1 MQEKTDTTMST
12 EFIYGNRINHTY
24 TDQGMVIR
32 DALEN
37 LRKYGT
43 CPNSSMPGNIEVPEA
58 IRRFNQDALGVIPAA
73 YPNRITNYCS
83 LYKKND
89 MKLWLMTK
97 GPIVFSIKWYEN
109 YWLTVNNELHF
120 DEKSEPSGCHCMVI
134 YGWNKEGWLFQN
146 SWGNTWGDGGRAV
159 YPYDAPLQTCYGV
172 IDKICNRAK
181 DDKINEL
188 QKKFNEISAELA
200 IKEDEINKLNF
211 SLNNYRD
218 LIENQNN
225 EIAEKQKKIAELQ
238 CSIAAEESLKA
249 TNEHIIEDAQA
260 LIKELNQDARET
272 DANIKNCQNKIERI
286 KSSLEDG
293 IVLNKEELEQQIVD
307 LENTIKGY
315 QDKLTSINNQ
325 ITDKNKTINAMQ
337 QEIATLDKNIEKLK
351 NELSIY
357 QNTYEEALKKLTEI
371 SEQNLLLTQEYNE
384 ALTKLNSLNE
394 TIKEQEKTINILNN
408 QLIEIKK
415 PYANWPRWVVKL
427 INFIINLFGG
437 KKK

>member
-1 MQEKTDTTMST
+1 MGKNYIEAFGAIESKIDVRDYQVACAAAPNVELPEVFELNMRAVKNQHSVSSCVAHALAAAVEYFNFMQEKTDTTMST

-24 TDQGMVIR
+24 TDKGMIIR

-159 YPYDAPLQTCYGV
+159 YPYDATIREAWGVEDTCYSTY
-172 IDKICNRAK
+172 K
-181 DDKINEL
+181 DDLVMQLKDQINELNTALAAASLKVDNDQAQINEL
-188 QKKFNEISAELA
+188 QARIQQLLETNTMTEEERAQLELDQARLVDALAQSKAEVEDYAKK
-200 IKEDEINKLNF
+200 
-211 SLNNYRD
+211 
-218 LIENQNN
+218 
-225 EIAEKQKKIAELQ
+225 LQ
-238 CSIAAEESLKA
+238 
-249 TNEHIIEDAQA
+249 DAQ
-260 LIKELNQDARET
+260 I
-272 DANIKNCQNKIERI
+272 
-286 KSSLEDG
+286 
-293 IVLNKEELEQQIVD
+293 QI
-307 LENTIKGY
+307 
-315 QDKLTSINNQ
+315 
-325 ITDKNKTINAMQ
+325 
-337 QEIATLDKNIEKLK
+337 
-351 NELSIY
+351 
-357 QNTYEEALKKLTEI
+357 
-371 SEQNLLLTQEYNE
+371 NLLND
-384 ALTKLNSLNE
+384 
-394 TIKEQEKTINILNN
+394 TI
-408 QLIEIKK
+408 IEIKK
-415 PYANWPRWVVKL
+415 PYQNWPKWLVGV
-427 INFIINLFGG
+427 INFVLNLFRKNKKEVG
-437 KKK
+437 K

>member
-1 MQEKTDTTMST
+1 MGKNYIEAFGAIESKIDVRDYQVACAAAPNVELPEVFELNMRAVKNQLAVSSCVAHALAAVVEYFNFMQEKTDTTMST

-24 TDQGMVIR
+24 TDQGMIIR

-159 YPYDAPLQTCYGV
+159 YPYDATIREAWGVEDTCYSTY
-172 IDKICNRAK
+172 K
-181 DDKINEL
+181 DDLVMQLKDQINELNTALAAASLKVDNDQAQINEL
-188 QKKFNEISAELA
+188 QARIQQLLETNAMTKEERAQLELDQARLVDALAQSKAEVEDYAKK
-200 IKEDEINKLNF
+200 
-211 SLNNYRD
+211 
-218 LIENQNN
+218 
-225 EIAEKQKKIAELQ
+225 LQ
-238 CSIAAEESLKA
+238 
-249 TNEHIIEDAQA
+249 DAQ
-260 LIKELNQDARET
+260 I
-272 DANIKNCQNKIERI
+272 
-286 KSSLEDG
+286 
-293 IVLNKEELEQQIVD
+293 QI
-307 LENTIKGY
+307 
-315 QDKLTSINNQ
+315 
-325 ITDKNKTINAMQ
+325 
-337 QEIATLDKNIEKLK
+337 
-351 NELSIY
+351 
-357 QNTYEEALKKLTEI
+357 
-371 SEQNLLLTQEYNE
+371 NLLND
-384 ALTKLNSLNE
+384 
-394 TIKEQEKTINILNN
+394 TI
-408 QLIEIKK
+408 IEIKK
-415 PYANWPRWVVKL
+415 PYQNWPKWLVGV
-427 INFIINLFGG
+427 INFVLNLFRKNKKEVG
-437 KKK
+437 K

>member
-1 MQEKTDTTMST
+1 MEKNYIEAFGAIESKIDVRDYQVACAAAPNVELPEVFELNMRAVKNQLAVSSCVAHALAAVVEYFNFMQEKTDTTMST

-24 TDQGMVIR
+24 TDKGMIIR

-159 YPYDAPLQTCYGV
+159 YPYDATIREAWGVEDTCYSTY
-172 IDKICNRAK
+172 K
-181 DDKINEL
+181 DDLVMQLKDQINELNTALAAASLKVDNDQAQINEL
-188 QKKFNEISAELA
+188 QARIQQLLETNAMTEEERAQLELDQARLVDALAQSKAEVEDYAKK
-200 IKEDEINKLNF
+200 
-211 SLNNYRD
+211 
-218 LIENQNN
+218 
-225 EIAEKQKKIAELQ
+225 LQ
-238 CSIAAEESLKA
+238 
-249 TNEHIIEDAQA
+249 DAQ
-260 LIKELNQDARET
+260 I
-272 DANIKNCQNKIERI
+272 
-286 KSSLEDG
+286 
-293 IVLNKEELEQQIVD
+293 QI
-307 LENTIKGY
+307 
-315 QDKLTSINNQ
+315 
-325 ITDKNKTINAMQ
+325 
-337 QEIATLDKNIEKLK
+337 
-351 NELSIY
+351 
-357 QNTYEEALKKLTEI
+357 
-371 SEQNLLLTQEYNE
+371 NLLND
-384 ALTKLNSLNE
+384 
-394 TIKEQEKTINILNN
+394 TI
-408 QLIEIKK
+408 IEIKK
-415 PYANWPRWVVKL
+415 PYQNWPKWLVGV
-427 INFIINLFGG
+427 INFVLNLFRKNKKEVG
-437 KKK
+437 K

>member
-1 MQEKTDTTMST
+1 MGKNYIEAFGAIESKIDVRDYQVACAAAPNVELPEVFELNMRAVKNQLAVSSCVAHALAAVVEYFNFMQEKTDTTMST

-24 TDQGMVIR
+24 TDKGMIIR

-159 YPYDAPLQTCYGV
+159 YPYDATIREAWGVEDTCYSTY
-172 IDKICNRAK
+172 K
-181 DDKINEL
+181 DDLVMQLKDQINELNTALAAASLKVDNDQAQINEL
-188 QKKFNEISAELA
+188 QARIQQLLETNAMTEEERAQLELDQARLVDALAQSKAEVEDYVKK
-200 IKEDEINKLNF
+200 
-211 SLNNYRD
+211 
-218 LIENQNN
+218 
-225 EIAEKQKKIAELQ
+225 LQ
-238 CSIAAEESLKA
+238 
-249 TNEHIIEDAQA
+249 DAQ
-260 LIKELNQDARET
+260 I
-272 DANIKNCQNKIERI
+272 
-286 KSSLEDG
+286 
-293 IVLNKEELEQQIVD
+293 QI
-307 LENTIKGY
+307 
-315 QDKLTSINNQ
+315 
-325 ITDKNKTINAMQ
+325 
-337 QEIATLDKNIEKLK
+337 
-351 NELSIY
+351 
-357 QNTYEEALKKLTEI
+357 
-371 SEQNLLLTQEYNE
+371 NLLND
-384 ALTKLNSLNE
+384 
-394 TIKEQEKTINILNN
+394 TI
-408 QLIEIKK
+408 IEIKK
-415 PYANWPRWVVKL
+415 PYQNWPKWLVGV
-427 INFIINLFGG
+427 INFVLNLFRKNKKEVG
-437 KKK
+437 K